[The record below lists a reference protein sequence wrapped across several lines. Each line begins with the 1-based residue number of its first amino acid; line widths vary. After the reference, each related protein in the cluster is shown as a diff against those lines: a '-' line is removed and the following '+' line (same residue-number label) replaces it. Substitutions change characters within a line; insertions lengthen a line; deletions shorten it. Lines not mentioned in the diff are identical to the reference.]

1 MKKILYVLLMSVFLV
16 ACNEEADFSVS
27 PSLRLEFSCD
37 TLMFDT
43 LFTSIGSPTAVI
55 KVYNRNSSSLRLN
68 SVTTKSGGASG
79 FRINVDG
86 QYADVVRD
94 VEIRKNDSMYVF
106 VEATL
111 DRNSAAV
118 PLLVTDSLLFMLES
132 GVEQHISIMA
142 YGRDVEIMRG
152 YTYEQVQ
159 AAVLGV
165 NSKYFFPSFSIR
177 FFFETTFKTVCDHKC
192 ET

>member
-1 MKKILYVLLMSVFLV
+1 MKKIIYTLLLSVFLA
-16 ACNEEADFSVS
+16 ACSEDADFSVS

-43 LFTSIGSPTAVI
+43 LFTSIGSPTAVV

-68 SVTTKSGGASG
+68 SVTTKSGGVSG

-86 QYADVVRD
+86 QYADIVRG

-111 DRNSAAV
+111 NKNKAEA
-118 PLLVTDSLLFMLES
+118 PLLVTDSLLFTLES
-132 GVEQHISIMA
+132 GVEQQITMIA
-142 YGRDVEIMRG
+142 YGRDV
-152 YTYEQVQ
+152 
-159 AAVLGV
+159 
-165 NSKYFFPSFSIR
+165 
-177 FFFETTFKTVCDHKC
+177 
-192 ET
+192 